1 MSDQTTILHAF
12 DTLSTR
18 LDTLRSINEATIL
31 LPGGPQERYHE
42 LLEEAYAAL
51 GTIETEVDALGEEL
65 EFQHKRLDSARDTV
79 LAEATQ
85 GSAST
90 FVNSE
95 PTEILEDEV

>member
-1 MSDQTTILHAF
+1 MSDQTTILRAF

-18 LDTLRSINEATIL
+18 LDTLRNINEATIL

-42 LLEEAYAAL
+42 LLEEAYTAFS
-51 GTIETEVDALGEEL
+51 TIENEVDTLGEEL
-65 EFQHKRLDSARDTV
+65 EFQHKRLDDARDAA

-85 GSAST
+85 GSASV
-90 FVNSE
+90 FVSSE